1 MYNKPMDEKEIRV
14 LCSSGQLLFTAHCL
28 SRMQERSILI
38 DDIISVIM
46 NGEIIEDYPD
56 DYPFPSCLVMGTID
70 KMKLHVVLAND
81 GGCLRIIS
89 AYRPDDS
96 KFMEDGKTRR

>member
-1 MYNKPMDEKEIRV
+1 MDEKEIRV

-46 NGEIIEDYPD
+46 NGEIIEDYPDDYPD

>member
-1 MYNKPMDEKEIRV
+1 MSDTLIVYYSRKGENYWNGNIKNLSKGNTEIV
-14 LCSSGQLLFTAHCL
+14 AEMIADITGGDLFQVETVKA
-28 SRMQERSILI
+28 
-38 DDIISVIM
+38 
-46 NGEIIEDYPD
+46 YPD

-81 GGCLRIIS
+81 GSCLRIIS